1 MVTQIEEVN
10 YEAPPVWMSV
20 LESVVITA
28 LIPAIGWLFNPQ
40 DPLFYD
46 SPFAWLIA
54 APLLAGL
61 RYGFIYGFAS
71 ALATI
76 AFMALA
82 PRMGWIDTALPVQY
96 AIGLVLTGMVSGE
109 FTDIWRRRFTQM
121 KIINEYQATRL
132 AEFVRNYHVLRVSH
146 DQLAERLAANP
157 HNLRDA
163 LLALAERFHDADPV
177 EDVLTQ
183 HSSDLLSFMAAEGR
197 VEQCALYRVDEKHC
211 VERQPIDFIGGQARH
226 TDVAGHPM
234 VRACIEQGCMIS
246 LKSEM
251 AEDSPQQ
258 TSHPMLAVIP
268 LIDVNDR
275 IWAVVTVT
283 EMPFVDFERGNL
295 HLLAVLGGNL
305 GDVIAEGYERAPTD
319 HALARYRFE
328 ERLKRWARYGARYRL
343 SSLLMAYEI
352 PGRIRGISNEAL
364 TDVVYEQL
372 RALDFAWTTDAGDD
386 TQIIY
391 VLMPLTP
398 ERGAAAYRERMSRML
413 NERFGVDVA
422 NSGLVFHQRH
432 VTGKQ
437 SASVLLADIRRQAEN
452 HASV

>member
-10 YEAPPVWMSV
+10 YEAPPAWVSV

-28 LIPAIGWLFNPQ
+28 LVPVIGWLFHAH
-40 DPLFYD
+40 DPLFYG
-46 SPFAWLIA
+46 STFAWLIV
-54 APLLAGL
+54 APLLTGL
-61 RYGFIYGFAS
+61 RYGFLYGFAS
-71 ALATI
+71 ALATV
-76 AFMALA
+76 AYMAIA
-82 PRMGWIDTALPVQY
+82 PRLGWIDTALPVQY
-96 AIGLVLTGMVSGE
+96 AIGLVLTGMVAGE

-121 KIINEYQATRL
+121 KIINDYQGTRL
-132 AEFVRNYHVLRVSH
+132 EEFVRNYHVLRVSH

-163 LLALAERFHDADPV
+163 LLALAERFHEADPGI
-177 EDVLTQ
+177 DVLTQ
-183 HSSDLLSFMAAEGR
+183 RSSDLLSFLAAEGR
-197 VEQCALYRVDEKHC
+197 VEQCALYRVDENNQ
-211 VERQPIDFIGGQARH
+211 VARQAMDFLGGQPSQ
-226 TDVAGHPM
+226 TDVAANPM
-234 VRACIEQGCMIS
+234 VRACLEQRCMIS

-251 AEDSPQQ
+251 ANEAGIQAGQSI
-258 TSHPMLAVIP
+258 LAVVP

-275 IWAVVTVT
+275 IWAIVTVT

-305 GDVIAEGYERAPTD
+305 GDVIAEAYDRVPTD
-319 HALARYRFE
+319 QALARYQFE
-328 ERLKRWARYGARYRL
+328 QRLKRWTQYGARYRL

-352 PGRIRGISNEAL
+352 PGRVRGISNEAL
-364 TDVVYEQL
+364 SDVVYEQL
-372 RALDFAWTTDAGDD
+372 RALDFAWTTDVGQDS
-386 TQIIY
+386 QIIY

-398 ERGAAAYRERMSRML
+398 ERGAAAYRERMSRLL

-437 SASVLLADIRRQAEN
+437 SASALLADIRRQAES
-452 HASV
+452 HATV